1 MAGTSPK
8 AIYAAILGN
17 FAVAVTK
24 FVAAVVTGSSA
35 MLAEGVHSVV
45 DTGNGL
51 LLLLGIRKSRKPA
64 DATHPFGHGKEL
76 YFWTLIVAILIFA
89 VGGGISIYE
98 GVQHL
103 QHPEPV
109 EDAKWAYG
117 VLVLAMIF
125 EGYAWSVAYRQFKVE
140 KGAGG
145 FLHEVRVSKDPTTF
159 TVLFEDSA
167 AMLGLIIAFLGIFFG
182 ELLGNPYLDGA
193 ASILIGVVLMGVAS
207 FLAFESKGLLLGEAV
222 DDATL
227 KDISRIAEE
236 DPDVIRG
243 VRPLTMHFGPH
254 EVLLTMELEFE
265 AGLTAEQTAAAIERL
280 DETIRSKHPQ
290 IKHIFIEAQSISEAK
305 SRRGPKR

>member
-8 AIYAAILGN
+8 AIYAAIIGN

-64 DATHPFGHGKEL
+64 DETHPFGHGKEL

-98 GVQHL
+98 GVQHV
-103 QHPEPV
+103 QHPSPV
-109 EDAKWAYG
+109 EDVLWAYG
-117 VLVLAMIF
+117 VLILAMIF
-125 EGYAWSVAYRQFKVE
+125 EGYAWSVAYRQFKLE
-140 KGAGG
+140 KGKGG
-145 FLHEVRVSKDPTTF
+145 FFRAVHASKDPTTF

-167 AMLGLIIAFLGIFFG
+167 AMLGLIIAFVGIFLG
-182 ELLGNPYLDGA
+182 DLLDNPYLDGA

-222 DDATL
+222 DDETL
-227 KDISRIAEE
+227 KGIGRIAEE
-236 DPDVIRG
+236 DPAVIRG
-243 VRPLTMHFGPH
+243 IRPLTMHFGPH
-254 EVLLTMELEFE
+254 DVLLAMELEFE
-265 AGLTAEQTAAAIERL
+265 PGLSSEDAAAAIERL
-280 DETIRSKHPQ
+280 DKTIRSEHPQ

-305 SRRGPKR
+305 SGRRTRQ